1 MVTNVTNL
9 SRAGLYDW
17 VVQRLSAVILLIY
30 ALGILSSFVLYP
42 DMGYEQWKAIF
53 SSSFMRIFS
62 LIALLALC
70 GHAWIGMWTISTDYL
85 TNRQIGS
92 SATFFRLAFHAFCVL
107 LILIYLIWG
116 IRIFWSIE

>member
-42 DMGYEQWKAIF
+42 GMGYEQWKAIF

-92 SATFFRLAFHAFCVL
+92 SATFFRLAFQAFCVL